1 MISDYE
7 GDLSELLSQVP
18 SEDSVPVLATR
29 NMVLFPGVIVPIM
42 IGRKSSVALIKR
54 LKKNPDKLCAVFCQ
68 KDSNVDSPRMAD
80 LYLTG
85 VYARLMKVLEMP
97 DGENYTAI
105 VQGLGRCRLD
115 SLVKTSPFLLGKTTP
130 LKEELADDKDE
141 MFAMAFGDLKQKVL

>member
-54 LKKNPDKLCAVFCQ
+54 LKKNPDKLCAVF
-68 KDSNVDSPRMAD
+68 
-80 LYLTG
+80 
-85 VYARLMKVLEMP
+85 
-97 DGENYTAI
+97 
-105 VQGLGRCRLD
+105 
-115 SLVKTSPFLLGKTTP
+115 
-130 LKEELADDKDE
+130 
-141 MFAMAFGDLKQKVL
+141 